1 MKFGPVSLGASNQI
15 IPESLSPA
23 IFQGSTGSPLVG
35 SFSLGNFKQPSADT
49 LSSGTP
55 TSVGPS
61 IFSCTGLKPI
71 VSTVASGAFAA
82 ASSSAFAVTGQKPSG
97 LSMAFKLPLTQQLLS
112 EGSAKPSAALPQL
125 IKPTPTSQVQSS
137 FPASSFQ
144 SPASL
149 SIASTTKP
157 VLAQVQLFLS
167 LTPA

>member
-1 MKFGPVSLGASNQI
+1 MKLGPVSLGASNQI

-23 IFQGSTGSPLVG
+23 IFQGLTGSPLVG

-55 TSVGPS
+55 TSVGPNT
-61 IFSCTGLKPI
+61 FSCTGLKPI
-71 VSTVASGAFAA
+71 VSTVASGAFA
-82 ASSSAFAVTGQKPSG
+82 VTGQKPSG
-97 LSMAFKLPLTQQLLS
+97 LLMACKLPLTQQLPS
-112 EGSAKPSAALPQL
+112 EGSAKSSAALPQL

>member
-1 MKFGPVSLGASNQI
+1 M
-15 IPESLSPA
+15 
-23 IFQGSTGSPLVG
+23 VG

-49 LSSGTP
+49 LSSGTR
-55 TSVGPS
+55 TSVRPN
-61 IFSCTGLKPI
+61 T
-71 VSTVASGAFAA
+71 SG
-82 ASSSAFAVTGQKPSG
+82 AFAVTGQKPSG
-97 LSMAFKLPLTQQLLS
+97 PSMAFKLPLTQQLPS
-112 EGSAKPSAALPQL
+112 EGSGKPSAALPQL